1 MMDAVT
7 GLQHHRHAMSASAE
21 RKARS
26 SITVK
31 EEPKDE
37 DAWKSLPETG
47 EPRRSSVGVRAR
59 SPLEA
64 KSGEL
69 TNIDSLV
76 KPESDGRGHGLEQKS
91 NQTEKASSLAT
102 SENSLAHPANHEST
116 TGPDTDLDD
125 AARKLQELD
134 LYDFKDSS
142 SSPSTASSAVGS
154 SNSTT
159 ERAPAAKSS
168 SAASNRTHRR
178 HSSIHKEAAHAGSE
192 PARASGR
199 TAATSS
205 SRRRSMMT

>member
-7 GLQHHRHAMSASAE
+7 GLQHHRHAMSTSAE

-26 SITVK
+26 TVIVK

-37 DAWKSLPETG
+37 DAWRNLPEAG
-47 EPRRSSVGVRAR
+47 EARRSSAGVRAR

-69 TNIDSLV
+69 SDIDSLAR
-76 KPESDGRGHGLEQKS
+76 PEVEGHPHASEQK
-91 NQTEKASSLAT
+91 QKPMERVSSPAT
-102 SENSLAHPANHEST
+102 NGYSRARPT
-116 TGPDTDLDD
+116 TQEPTHGAETDLDG

-142 SSPSTASSAVGS
+142 SSPANSSVDS
-154 SNSTT
+154 SGSTT
-159 ERAPAAKSS
+159 ERTAPPKASS
-168 SAASNRTHRR
+168 TASRTHRR
-178 HSSIHKEAAHAGSE
+178 HSSIPKEVAPASEAARGA
-192 PARASGR
+192 GR
-199 TAATSS
+199 TSSATSS